1 MSHKRSRRGVPPM
14 QNFNTKATVGIF
26 FLLETVIAR
35 RVTPLKKKL
44 KLVNQAKSR
53 FGMCSEEEIA
63 GAFIRLH
70 YRLSQLAQFDGELH
84 EVDAAIG
91 REDPEKVDAFVR
103 SVKDSYIQFFNNY
116 RFSESE
122 SAEKSSSSEKTET
135 NGEPTVDSAKAM
147 TDSLFALASN
157 S

>member
-1 MSHKRSRRGVPPM
+1 MR
-14 QNFNTKATVGIF
+14 NFNFDATSGIF
-26 FLLETVIAR
+26 HLLEA
-35 RVTPLKKKL
+35 VTKRKIFSLHVKQRFINTAKAKL
-44 KLVNQAKSR
+44 SA
-53 FGMCSEEEIA
+53 CSEEEIA
-63 GAFIRLH
+63 GAFVRLH
-70 YRLSQLAQFDGELH
+70 YRLSQLAKFDGELH

-122 SAEKSSSSEKTET
+122 SAEKSSSSGKTET
-135 NGEPTVDSAKAM
+135 NGEPTVDSAKAT